1 MSRDRSAH
9 ARRSETGR
17 RYDGLDL
24 CWRSHFLEACA
35 RLYDGIRNLESDA
48 LRDRLSSEADELLSL
63 AAMRWDA
70 VDDEHRTRLWEAL
83 VEVSSHWLERL
94 EASSSSP
101 KTRAAL
107 REARRLG
114 LLDDQELSEAIDI
127 GTDELER
134 LGYGELDYDFVADD
148 LAYDAARERR

>member
-1 MSRDRSAH
+1 MSRDSW
-9 ARRSETGR
+9 RRR
-17 RYDGLDL
+17 PHDGLDL

-35 RLYDGIRNLESDA
+35 RLFDGIRNLESDA
-48 LRDRLSSEADELLSL
+48 LRGRLASEADELLSL

-94 EASSSSP
+94 EASSSSSH
-101 KTRAAL
+101 TRAAL

-114 LLDDQELSEAIDI
+114 LLDDQELSEAIDLE
-127 GTDELER
+127 TDELER
-134 LGYGELDYDFVADD
+134 LGYDFVADD